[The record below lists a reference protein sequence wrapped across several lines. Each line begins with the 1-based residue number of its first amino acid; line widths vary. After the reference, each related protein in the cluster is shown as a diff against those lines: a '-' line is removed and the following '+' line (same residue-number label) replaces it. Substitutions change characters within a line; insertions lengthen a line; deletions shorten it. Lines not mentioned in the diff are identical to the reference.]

1 MFVWREEKSG
11 DERVGIQEVHLEYL
25 QLKRDNEKIP
35 RNVLSSWRV
44 EGGGAEGRVVYSSE
58 TAGKEEKEIND
69 MKLLAN
75 RNVEEETQQPLC
87 FCFLNKSYWMWG
99 SVPCEDVIQILGCGK
114 TQINHQTG
122 LGYWGEINHLEIN
135 QGWIISSLWVVLKYA
150 SNPTGILEP
159 YGTLFGTPGN
169 GDIPKGMLW
178 SHSLHS
184 WYSERILRNCRLP
197 VLPFVWRV
205 TRAFFQL

>member
-1 MFVWREEKSG
+1 MFVWREKSG

-25 QLKRDNEKIP
+25 QLKEAMKKSQEMSW
-35 RNVLSSWRV
+35 VLGGWKV
-44 EGGGAEGRVVYSSE
+44 EGQKGELCILQKLQGRKKKKLMVWNCWR
-58 TAGKEEKEIND
+58 AGTLK
-69 MKLLAN
+69 
-75 RNVEEETQQPLC
+75 EETQQPLC
-87 FCFLNKSYWMWG
+87 FCSLNKSYWMWG
-99 SVPCEDVIQILGCGK
+99 SVPREDVIQILGCGK
-114 TQINHQTG
+114 TQINHQTS

-169 GDIPKGMLW
+169 GDFPKEMLW

-184 WYSERILRNCRLP
+184 WYSERILRTCRLP
-197 VLPFVWRV
+197 VLSFVWRV
-205 TRAFFQL
+205 IRALFQL